1 VWEFL
6 FKYPAGMFA
15 RGTISLFGSGWLY
28 LAIVLAAAVA
38 IPTLLYYRRATSALG
53 ATEGALL
60 TLTRACAVA
69 LLVLALFQPILT
81 VSNVVSQR
89 TIVGLLLDDSIS
101 MGIADQDGETRA
113 AFMGAT
119 FHPQRGSVTKAL
131 PRHLEPRFFK
141 FASDTKALTGAAD
154 MSFGGAKTDLG
165 QALDSVRA
173 AIDPQSLA
181 ALIIVSDGA
190 ITQSTSL
197 DEKLSAYRAAD
208 VPITTVA
215 VGQAHF
221 ARDIEVSGI
230 SMPRR
235 ALKNSS
241 IVADVLVRQR
251 GFDKQTVKLLVED
264 GGQLIASEEVRLDA
278 GQRMRTV
285 RTRFTAREPGL
296 RRLRFHILPAD
307 GEMLAENN
315 ARESLLDVATDR
327 RRILYFE
334 GEPRFEVK
342 FLRRAVAKDE
352 NLRVVSL
359 VRTAENKYYRI
370 GVDDPEELAEGFP
383 KSADAL
389 FAYSGLILGSVE
401 ASHFSAEQL
410 NLIAEFVSRRGGGL
424 LVLGGRRA
432 LTQGG
437 YGGTPVADLLPV
449 ALNTKTV
456 DPILAQVNVR
466 PTALGYAHPI
476 GQLAAADQASLSWDE
491 LPKLTVL
498 HPLYKTKPG
507 ASTLLEGFG
516 SGLAKPVTV
525 LAEQRFG
532 RGRALVL
539 NAQNTWTWQ
548 MHQDMPPQD
557 QTHEILWRQL
567 LRWLVR
573 SVPDSVTVRAAGEH
587 ASPNEPV
594 EITAEIF
601 DAAFQPQ
608 NNAAVQLVVHTPIG
622 DRLELPMSWDA
633 TREGIYRLQL
643 TPEHAGVYEITVQAH
658 SGQERVSGKMQ
669 LAVGMVTPDY
679 YGAEMRDSMLRSIAD
694 KTGGRFYRADDVDG
708 LVDGLADELA
718 LSESGASVQQ
728 RLPLWDMPAIFLLLI
743 ALLGFEWLYR
753 RWRGLV

>member
-1 VWEFL
+1 MWEFL

-15 RGTISLFGSGWLY
+15 RGAITLSDSAWLY
-28 LAIVLAAAVA
+28 LAIVLAAGVA
-38 IPTLLYYRRATSALG
+38 IPTLLYYRRATGGLG
-53 ATEGALL
+53 ASERGVLC
-60 TLTRACAVA
+60 LTRTAAVA

-89 TIVGLLLDDSIS
+89 TIVGVLLDDSIS
-101 MGIADQDGETRA
+101 MGIADQDGKPRA
-113 AFMGAT
+113 AFMGAA
-119 FHPQRGSVTKAL
+119 FHPQLGSVIKAL

-141 FASDTKALTGAAD
+141 FAGDTTALTRAAD
-154 MSFGGAKTDLG
+154 MGFRGAKTDLG
-165 QALDSVRA
+165 QALDGVRG

-190 ITQSTSL
+190 VTQSTSL

-215 VGQAHF
+215 VGQASF
-221 ARDIEVSGI
+221 ARDIEVSSV

-235 ALKNSS
+235 VLKNSS

-264 GGQLIASEEVRLDA
+264 GGQLIASEEISLDGA
-278 GQRMRTV
+278 RRERTV
-285 RTRFTAREPGL
+285 RARFTAAQPGL
-296 RRLRFHILPAD
+296 RRLRFHILPAE

-315 ARESLLDVATDR
+315 ARETILDVATDR
-327 RRILYFE
+327 QRILYFE
-334 GEPRFEVK
+334 GEPRFELK

-370 GVDDPEELAEGFP
+370 GIDDPEELAEGFP
-383 KSADAL
+383 TSAEAL

-410 NLIAEFVSRRGGGL
+410 TLIADFVSRRGGGL

-449 ALNTKTV
+449 ALNTKTI
-456 DPILAQVNVR
+456 DPILAQVSVR

-476 GQLAAADQASLSWDE
+476 GQLAAADKASLSWEE
-491 LPKLTVL
+491 LPQLTVL
-498 HPLYKTKPG
+498 HPLYDTKPG
-507 ASTLLEGFG
+507 ASILLEGLG
-516 SGLAKPVTV
+516 ADLARPVTV

-573 SVPDSVTVRAAGEH
+573 SVPDSVTIRAGSEH
-587 ASPNEPV
+587 ASANEPV
-594 EITAEIF
+594 EILAEVF
-601 DAAFQPQ
+601 DASFHPQ
-608 NNAAVQLVVHTPIG
+608 NNATVQLVVHTPIG
-622 DRLELPMSWDA
+622 DRLELPMTWDA
-633 TREGIYRLQL
+633 SKEGVYRLQL
-643 TPEHAGVYEITVQAH
+643 TPEHAGVYELTVEARSDEGRA
-658 SGQERVSGKMQ
+658 SGRMQ
-669 LAVGMVTPDY
+669 LAVGMITPDY
-679 YGAEMRDSMLRSIAD
+679 YGAEMRDTMLRTIAD
-694 KTGGRFYRADDVDG
+694 ETGGRFYRADEVG
-708 LVDGLADELA
+708 GLAGELA